1 MNIYYLGH
9 SSFLIKTETGKRIL
23 TDPFQIDSSL
33 ANIDIVTVS
42 HAHFDHSETK
52 NFPNES
58 KIFETPTNIETNFC
72 QIQTLDS
79 YHDEMLGAKRGPNL
93 IFNFKINDITLCHLG
108 DLGHIL
114 DDDTL
119 NLLKNIDI
127 IFVPIGENYTINL
140 DSLYKMLTIINPRY
154 IIPMHYKT
162 KETDLSLKSLDKF
175 LLVFKNYKKEK
186 LDTLL
191 ISKDMFSKER
201 NKIILLEITKV
212 EI

>member
-9 SSFLIKTETGKRIL
+9 SSFLIKTENGKRIL

-33 ANIDIVTVS
+33 ENVDIVTVS
-42 HAHFDHSETK
+42 HPHFDHSDTK

-72 QIQTLDS
+72 QIQTIDS
-79 YHDEMLGAKRGPNL
+79 YHDEMQGAKRGTNL
-93 IFNFKINDITLCHLG
+93 IFNFKINEITLCHLG

-114 DDDTL
+114 DDNSL

-127 IFVPIGENYTINL
+127 IFVPVGENYTVKL
-140 DSLYKMLTIINPRY
+140 ESLRKMLTTINPRY

-162 KETDLSLKSLDKF
+162 KENNLSLNSLDRF
-175 LLVFKNYKKEK
+175 LLVFKDYKKEK

-191 ISKDMFSKER
+191 ISKEMFSKER
-201 NKIILLEITKV
+201 NKIILLEKTKV

>member
-9 SSFLIKTETGKRIL
+9 SSFLIKTENGKRIL

-33 ANIDIVTVS
+33 ENVDIVTVS
-42 HAHFDHSETK
+42 HPHFDHSETK

-58 KIFETPTNIETNFC
+58 KIFETATSIETNFC
-72 QIQTLDS
+72 QIQTLNS
-79 YHDEMLGAKRGPNL
+79 YHDEMQGAKRGANL
-93 IFNFKINDITLCHLG
+93 IFNFKINGITLCHLG

-114 DDDTL
+114 DDDSL

-127 IFVPIGENYTINL
+127 IFVPVGENYTIKL
-140 DSLYKMLTIINPRY
+140 ESLRKMLTLINPRY

-162 KETDLSLKSLDKF
+162 KENNLSLNSLDKF
-175 LLVFKNYKKEK
+175 LLVFKDYKKEK

-191 ISKDMFSKER
+191 ISKEMFSKER
-201 NKIILLEITKV
+201 NKIILIEKTKV